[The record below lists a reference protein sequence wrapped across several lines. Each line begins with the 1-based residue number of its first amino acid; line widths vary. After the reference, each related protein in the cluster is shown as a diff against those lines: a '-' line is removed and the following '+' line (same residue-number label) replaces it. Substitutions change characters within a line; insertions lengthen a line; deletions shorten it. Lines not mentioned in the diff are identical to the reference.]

1 MASFSLAQWLEQI
14 DPSMKEYATKLE
26 SFGFGSLKL
35 YEILTN
41 DSEDISNYFPMMLP
55 GHRKALL
62 GEASKLRTPV
72 KVKEA
77 TSNVS
82 NDQPGTKKRQRQID
96 FVNSNTLS
104 SSNHNNNISVHVN
117 TNDVSGGNAETASNA
132 KKSRSEKT
140 MSDREENLFT

>member
-1 MASFSLAQWLEQI
+1 
-14 DPSMKEYATKLE
+14 
-26 SFGFGSLKL
+26 
-35 YEILTN
+35 
-41 DSEDISNYFPMMLP
+41 MLP

-82 NDQPGTKKRQRQID
+82 NKQPGTKKCQRQID

-117 TNDVSGGNAETASNA
+117 TSDVSGNAETTSNA
-132 KKSRSEKT
+132 KKFRSEKQCNESPGPATKT
-140 MSDREENLFT
+140 MSDREENLVIRLSRLEAEISKKTEEINCYMLPVQSLPNMGA